1 MTRLRLAPDVA
12 PPGNDERGGN
22 GGDEFVLEFAGGLP
36 GFHDLRRFAV
46 APLGPEL
53 EPFSRMTS
61 LETPDLEFIVVPP
74 GVLFPDYQVEVD
86 EDSVERLS
94 LTAESAVVLLIVT
107 LAEAN
112 GQPSANLLGPIVIN
126 RETHA
131 AMQVVQ
137 HGSNYGVAVPLLV
150 GAGEGPGQD

>member
-1 MTRLRLAPDVA
+1 MTPLRLAPDAA
-12 PPGNDERGGN
+12 PPDKDGTGATDGE
-22 GGDEFVLEFAGGLP
+22 EFVVQFASGLP
-36 GFHDLRRFAV
+36 GFHDLRRFAI

-94 LTAESAVVLLIVT
+94 LTAELAVVLLIVT
-107 LAEAN
+107 VAEAN

-126 RETHA
+126 RDTHA

-150 GAGEGPGQD
+150 AAGEGPDRA